1 MNTAANK
8 KVVSLLLA
16 FGLVCSALSIPME
29 AAGKAKLKTKKM
41 TLKVGQKKK
50 ISIKGKKKKA
60 KYTLVT
66 YANMQAP
73 V

>member
-41 TLKVGQKKK
+41 TLKVGHNKK
-50 ISIKGKKKKA
+50 ISKKVKNKKA
-60 KYTLVT
+60 K
-66 YANMQAP
+66 
-73 V
+73 

>member
-50 ISIKGKKKKA
+50 ISIKGKEESEI
-60 KYTLVT
+60 YVCFFR
-66 YANMQAP
+66 
-73 V
+73 